1 MPELSLDNIE
11 RISRDVRRQGI
22 TFSHLLEDLTD
33 HICCDVE
40 NEMENGLTF
49 LEAYRRVKQKM
60 HPRRL
65 KEIQEETLYSVDS
78 KYRIM
83 KNTMKISGVSG
94 TILFGCAALFKIQHW
109 PGAGIM
115 LSLGALILAFVFM
128 PSALGVLWK
137 ETHSKKRLFLFISG
151 FLSAML
157 FIFGILFKIQHWNGA
172 GLILILAGISAA
184 LFLIPALLALV
195 LADPENKP
203 KRPIYIVGA
212 VGLILYVA
220 GFLCKIM
227 HWPGAT
233 ILLMGGLLLLFVIV
247 FPLYVRSSWKD
258 EKFIK
263 PEFIFLVTGSLAII
277 LPSTLI
283 TASLQRSFDM
293 GYYDN
298 QEQQQALSNYI
309 DENNSTYITQ
319 YRDSI
324 SYALMD
330 QLDSRTND
338 ILKLIGSIEIKM
350 IGESEGEPGNPVENP
365 LPVRQTENGVVI
377 DFSLLKYPFHLS
389 PVNDFLLPG
398 TTSRNGLEAAIADY
412 RTYLSGI
419 VPSDVFIVLEK
430 ILDPSLSLPVE
441 STEIRKISMM
451 SGLHSLA
458 LLKTSLLTAESW
470 ALKYLTENK

>member
-1 MPELSLDNIE
+1 MPDLSIENIE
-11 RISRDVRRQGI
+11 RISRDVRRQEI
-22 TFSHLLEDLTD
+22 TFSHLFDELTD

-40 NEMENGLTF
+40 NEMQNGLTF

-65 KEIQEETLYSVDS
+65 KEIQEETLYAVDS
-78 KYRIM
+78 KYKIM
-83 KNTMKISGVSG
+83 KNTMKISGVAG
-94 TILFGCAALFKIQHW
+94 TILFGFAALFKIQHW
-109 PGAGIM
+109 PGAGI
-115 LSLGALILAFVFM
+115 LITSGAVMLAFVFM

-137 ETHSKKRLFLFISG
+137 ETHSKKRLLLFISA
-151 FLSAML
+151 FLTAMF

-172 GLILILAGISAA
+172 GIILTLAGISAT
-184 LFLIPALLALV
+184 LFLVPALLALV
-195 LADPENKP
+195 LTDPEDKP
-203 KRPIYIVGA
+203 KRPVYIAGA
-212 VGLILYVA
+212 VGLIFYII

-233 ILLMGGLLLLFVIV
+233 ILSMGGLLLLFVIV
-247 FPLYVRSSWKD
+247 FPLYVRFSWKD

-277 LPSTLI
+277 LPSTLLN
-283 TASLQRSFDM
+283 TSLQRSFDL
-293 GYYDN
+293 GFYDN
-298 QEQQQALSNYI
+298 NQQQQALFNYI
-309 DENNSTYITQ
+309 DENNNTYLAQ
-319 YRDSI
+319 YRDSS
-324 SYALMD
+324 SYTLMD

-338 ILKLIGSIEIKM
+338 ILKLIGSIEIEM

-377 DFSLLKYPFHLS
+377 DFSLLKFPFHLS
-389 PVNDFLLPG
+389 PVHDFLLPG
-398 TTSRNGLEAAIADY
+398 TTTRDGLEAAIADY

>member
-83 KNTMKISGVSG
+83 KNTMKISGVAG
-94 TILFGCAALFKIQHW
+94 TILFGFAALFKIQHW

-137 ETHSKKRLFLFISG
+137 ETHSKNRLFLFISG
-151 FLSAML
+151 FLYC
-157 FIFGILFKIQHWNGA
+157 H
-172 GLILILAGISAA
+172 A
-184 LFLIPALLALV
+184 LYFRHSFQDPALEWSRV
-195 LADPENKP
+195 NFNTCRYISCSFPHPCVISTRFSGPENKP

-309 DENNSTYITQ
+309 DENNSTYIAQ

-398 TTSRNGLEAAIADY
+398 TTSRDGLEAAIADY

-419 VPSDVFIVLEK
+419 VSSDVFIVLEK
-430 ILDPSLSLPVE
+430 ILDPSRSLPEE
-441 STEIRKISMM
+441 SPENRKISMM

-458 LLKTSLLTAESW
+458 LS
-470 ALKYLTENK
+470 ENKPAYSRVLRS

>member
-151 FLSAML
+151 FLSAIL

-309 DENNSTYITQ
+309 DENNSTYIAQ

-419 VPSDVFIVLEK
+419 VSSDVFIVLEK

-458 LLKTSLLTAESW
+458 LLKTSLLTAESC

>member
-1 MPELSLDNIE
+1 
-11 RISRDVRRQGI
+11 
-22 TFSHLLEDLTD
+22 
-33 HICCDVE
+33 
-40 NEMENGLTF
+40 
-49 LEAYRRVKQKM
+49 
-60 HPRRL
+60 
-65 KEIQEETLYSVDS
+65 
-78 KYRIM
+78 
-83 KNTMKISGVSG
+83 
-94 TILFGCAALFKIQHW
+94 
-109 PGAGIM
+109 
-115 LSLGALILAFVFM
+115 
-128 PSALGVLWK
+128 
-137 ETHSKKRLFLFISG
+137 
-151 FLSAML
+151 
-157 FIFGILFKIQHWNGA
+157 
-172 GLILILAGISAA
+172 
-184 LFLIPALLALV
+184 
-195 LADPENKP
+195 
-203 KRPIYIVGA
+203 
-212 VGLILYVA
+212 
-220 GFLCKIM
+220 
-227 HWPGAT
+227 
-233 ILLMGGLLLLFVIV
+233 MGGLLLLFVIV

-309 DENNSTYITQ
+309 DENNSTYIAQ

-419 VPSDVFIVLEK
+419 VSSDVFIVLEK
-430 ILDPSLSLPVE
+430 ILDPSRSLPEE
-441 STEIRKISMM
+441 SPENRKISMM

-458 LLKTSLLTAESW
+458 LLKTNLLTAESC
-470 ALKYLTENK
+470 ALKYLAENK

>member
-151 FLSAML
+151 FLSAIL

-309 DENNSTYITQ
+309 DENNSTYIAQ

-458 LLKTSLLTAESW
+458 LLKTNLLTAESC

>member
-309 DENNSTYITQ
+309 DENNSTYIAQ

-430 ILDPSLSLPVE
+430 ILDPSHSLPVE
-441 STEIRKISMM
+441 SPENRKISMM

-458 LLKTSLLTAESW
+458 LLKTNLLTAESC
-470 ALKYLTENK
+470 ALKYLAENK